1 MVRVLCPPRG
11 SPDTSVPGVAAPGP
25 SRFTVVCSEKYM
37 VSRRTARPTGP
48 MRRLS
53 TVWAGASA
61 RPSRF
66 RSASRTMVPAPGGV
80 ANAAPPGPSA
90 SERTPPNPSAKRLT
104 LKPLWTYSAWP
115 AIRTVSWPAG
125 GDELC
130 APGSAPQPSSAST
143 INRIRGV
150 IRVTSS
156 AIATPPRA
164 GRSLPLRPP
173 LRVHPHD
180 RALPRGH
187 PLPARQCFLRR
198 PLHLGRHRGLHLAQL
213 LRRASLFLQVFLVQA
228 DGVALAPGLEHLGGE
243 RLARLALV
251 VRRVAAHAKRLG
263 DEHGRPLAVAAAR
276 GREPGG
282 SVGVEHV
289 VAVEPGSPDA
299 VLRRPFPEVAGEVM
313 LVEPRAE
320 RHLVVLQDEDR
331 GDPLDGGEVR
341 GFVRGGG
348 LGRAVPHPRQGDA
361 ALAPHLERERHT
373 RDDGHHVTHVRDGL
387 QHAVSPGA
395 HV

>member
-1 MVRVLCPPRG
+1 MLR
-11 SPDTSVPGVAAPGP
+11 
-25 SRFTVVCSEKYM
+25 CS
-37 VSRRTARPTGP
+37 GG
-48 MRRLS
+48 RLS
-53 TVWAGASA
+53 VIATSLTGGRFPISSRSLLLAQSSPVVGWNASPTELRSPVANVCALEPSSRAWAGASA
-61 RPSRF
+61 TPSPF
-66 RSASRTMVPAPGGV
+66 TSTSRTIVPAPVSV
-80 ANAAPPGPSA
+80 ANTAPPGPSA

-243 RLARLALV
+243 RLRRLPLV
-251 VRRVAAHAKRLG
+251 VRRVPAHAKRLG
-263 DEHGRPLAVAAAR
+263 DEHGRPPAVAAAR

-282 SVGVEHV
+282 GGGVEDV
-289 VAVEPGSPDA
+289 VAVEPGSPHA
-299 VLRRPFPEVAGEVM
+299 VLRPPIPEVAGEVM
-313 LVEPRAE
+313 LVEPR
-320 RHLVVLQDEDR
+320 
-331 GDPLDGGEVR
+331 
-341 GFVRGGG
+341 
-348 LGRAVPHPRQGDA
+348 
-361 ALAPHLERERHT
+361 
-373 RDDGHHVTHVRDGL
+373 
-387 QHAVSPGA
+387 
-395 HV
+395 